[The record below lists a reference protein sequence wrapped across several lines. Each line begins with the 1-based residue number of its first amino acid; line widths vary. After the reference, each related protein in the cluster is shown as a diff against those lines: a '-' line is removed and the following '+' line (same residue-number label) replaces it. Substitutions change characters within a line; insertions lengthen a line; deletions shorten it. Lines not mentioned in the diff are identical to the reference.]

1 MVFVVDHSVL
11 SGGNSLDFVVG
22 FDTVQVTD
30 ATDAAVSEVR
40 AIAEQQKLPS
50 AKRKDSQGICF
61 LGKINYNDFIER
73 YLGKR
78 TASRSWEC
86 NNGSNSLNITASF
99 FYSRDV
105 PV

>member
-1 MVFVVDHSVL
+1 MFPIGHL
-11 SGGNSLDFVVG
+11 MK
-22 FDTVQVTD
+22 
-30 ATDAAVSEVR
+30 SEVR

-78 TASRSWEC
+78 TGKIVELETGKVLGKH
-86 NNGSNSLNITASF
+86 NGYWFHTI
-99 FYSRDV
+99 RV
-105 PV
+105 